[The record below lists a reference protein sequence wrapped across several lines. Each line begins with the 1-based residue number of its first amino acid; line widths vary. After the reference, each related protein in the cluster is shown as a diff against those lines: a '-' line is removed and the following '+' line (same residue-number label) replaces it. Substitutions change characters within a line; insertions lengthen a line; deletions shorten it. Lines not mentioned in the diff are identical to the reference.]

1 MFSGLT
7 DLDLPVLARVLRR
20 TVLSAL
26 IVGTGGVV
34 VALVLS
40 APYAALGVGIGIA
53 TAIVNLRFLDAGVS
67 KVETKGETNTKVVRR
82 LLATRTATRLAIIT
96 AVAIGLMF
104 LNGSLGIGMV
114 SGLVIFQI
122 LFVINVG
129 RALASSGMA

>member
-34 VALVLS
+34 VALFLS
-40 APYAALGVGIGIA
+40 APYAALGIGIGIA
-53 TAIVNLRFLDAGVS
+53 TAIVNLRFLDGGVS

-82 LLATRTATRLAIIT
+82 LLATRTATRLALIT

>member
-34 VALVLS
+34 VALALS

>member
-34 VALVLS
+34 VALFLS
-40 APYAALGVGIGIA
+40 APYAALGIGIGIA
-53 TAIVNLRFLDAGVS
+53 TAIVNLRFLDGGVS

-82 LLATRTATRLAIIT
+82 ILATRTASRLALIT